1 MLPEPYQFF
10 GNEPV
15 VPVIVIHQLDQAVP
29 LARALVAGGVTSL
42 EVTLRTAF
50 GLDAIR
56 LIAKEVPEATV
67 GAGTVC
73 NADQFS
79 AVVDAGAQ
87 FVVTPGSTDALLKI
101 AADSGIPTLPG
112 AVTASEIMRV
122 LDVGFPII
130 KFFPAATSGG
140 VAAIKAFSGPFGHA
154 RFLPTGGIDP
164 ANAED
169 YLALPNVV
177 AVGGSWLTPSD
188 AVASNDWSRITDLA
202 KASAKLGPE
211 NSAQPRSASA

>member
-1 MLPEPYQFF
+1 MLPESYQFF
-10 GNEPV
+10 GDEPV

-42 EVTLRTAF
+42 EVTLRTAC

-73 NADQFS
+73 NAAQFS

-87 FVVTPGSTDALLKI
+87 FVVTPGSTDALLNI
-101 AADSGIPTLPG
+101 AVNSGIPTLPG

-122 LDVGFPII
+122 LDFGFPII

-140 VAAIKAFSGPFGHA
+140 VAAIKAFSGPFSHA

-164 ANAED
+164 SNARD

-188 AVASNDWSRITDLA
+188 AVASSDWSRITDLA
-202 KASAKLGPE
+202 KASAEFGPE
-211 NSAQPRSASA
+211 QPKQLRSALV